1 MDQFSI
7 FLASA
12 RKRPLYASIGV
23 TFGDFWS
30 GSSEQIRASVTY
42 KLPPWFTLDTSV
54 RYTLANLPEGKFSA
68 RVFTTNLDFS
78 ISPQLTFSNLVQYD
92 NRSRNLG
99 LQSRIRWTPKPGN
112 DLFLS
117 FNQGWI
123 NESMGSLRFIAADT
137 KIATKFQYTYRF

>member
-1 MDQFSI
+1 MDQFSL

-12 RKRPLYASIGV
+12 RKRPLYASLGV

-30 GSSEQIRASVTY
+30 GSGEQVRASFVY
-42 KLPPWFTLDTSV
+42 KLPPRFTLDTSI
-54 RYTLANLPEGKFSA
+54 RYTFANLPEGKFTA

-78 ISPQLTFSNLVQYD
+78 LSPRLSFSNLIQYD

-123 NESMGSLRFIAADT
+123 NESMGSLRFVAADT